1 MPPTASFRR
10 GNPGRPP
17 SRQAQCQDNSRSRR
31 RVTPRRQGR
40 ARRAC
45 DGRGAQDFATVAP
58 PPQVSGDVPSVD
70 ILRNRRTAS
79 DPAVTNYHGSP
90 ARRTASDPVA
100 PLCHPDEC
108 STRRPREGSAHE
120 MTRHG
125 SSSHGLLSPRQRQS
139 SALSSDTV
147 SRQVLISAS
156 GDSPTTRGRRAYDG
170 RGAQHFATVAPPPQ
184 VSGDVP
190 SVDILRNRRTAS
202 DPIVTNYHD
211 PPARRTASD
220 PVNAAAPV
228 GHRDPT

>member
-1 MPPTASFRR
+1 MTPPQ
-10 GNPGRPP
+10 GGRPRTP
-17 SRQAQCQDNSRSRR
+17 STRPHRLAIETLLEELWDL
-31 RVTPRRQGR
+31 
-40 ARRAC
+40 A
-45 DGRGAQDFATVAP
+45 
-58 PPQVSGDVPSVD
+58 
-70 ILRNRRTAS
+70 
-79 DPAVTNYHGSP
+79 GS
-90 ARRTASDPVA
+90 AAAAFLSVA